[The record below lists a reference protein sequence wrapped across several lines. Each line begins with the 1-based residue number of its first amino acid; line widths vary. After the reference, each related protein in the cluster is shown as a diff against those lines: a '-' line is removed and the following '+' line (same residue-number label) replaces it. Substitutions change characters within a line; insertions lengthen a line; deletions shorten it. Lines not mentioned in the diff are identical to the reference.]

1 MLAGRRRVSKAGARC
16 APSNPELI
24 QGLCTQVLL
33 CSLDGD
39 VFPKP
44 AARGGAEP
52 ARDAHLARL
61 LPAVLA
67 WAWPPDQALR
77 RAADGDEGE
86 LLDACR

>member
-1 MLAGRRRVSKAGARC
+1 MRDAHPNIEMTWGFC
-16 APSNPELI
+16 A
-24 QGLCTQVLL
+24 QVLL

-44 AARGGAEP
+44 AARGGPEP

-61 LPAVLA
+61 LPAALA
-67 WAWPPDQALR
+67 WAWPPGQALQL
-77 RAADGDEGE
+77 AADEDEGE

>member
-1 MLAGRRRVSKAGARC
+1 MTRSSC
-16 APSNPELI
+16 A
-24 QGLCTQVLL
+24 QVLL

-44 AARGGAEP
+44 AARGGPEP

-61 LPAVLA
+61 LPAALA
-67 WAWPPDQALR
+67 WAWPPDQALQ
-77 RAADGDEGE
+77 RAANEDEGE